1 MTKTAIIA
9 LLGSALLVCACGK
22 KGEIVADD
30 RIVKVSLDGSSAQ
43 KVEPEQKRDFV
54 LDPLL

>member
-1 MTKTAIIA
+1 MKQ
-9 LLGSALLVCACGK
+9 LLILTCLASALALTACGK

-30 RIVKVSLDGSSAQ
+30 RIVKVSLDGPNGQQAGP
-43 KVEPEQKRDFV
+43 EPQRDFV

>member
-1 MTKTAIIA
+1 MKNTAIIA
-9 LLGSALLVCACGK
+9 LLGSALLVSACGK

-43 KVEPEQKRDFV
+43 KIEPEPKRDFV

>member
-1 MTKTAIIA
+1 MKHALIVAIV
-9 LLGSALLVCACGK
+9 GSALALTACGK

-30 RIVKVSLDGSSAQ
+30 RIVKVSLDGSSGQRA
-43 KVEPEQKRDFV
+43 EPEPKRDFV

>member
-1 MTKTAIIA
+1 MKHAFTIA
-9 LLGSALLVCACGK
+9 LLGSAIALSACGK

-30 RIVKVSLDGSSAQ
+30 RIVKVSLDGPTTPKA
-43 KVEPEQKRDFV
+43 EPETDRKFV

>member
-1 MTKTAIIA
+1 MNQTAIIA
-9 LLGSALLVCACGK
+9 LLGSALLLSACGK

-43 KVEPEQKRDFV
+43 KVEPEARRDFV